1 MARIGATQKGGVCR
15 LAATT
20 EDRDARHLLVDW
32 AKKANCEINVDQVGN
47 LFCRRRGR
55 IDELAPIILGSHL
68 NSQPTGG
75 KYDGAFG
82 VLAAL

>member
-1 MARIGATQKGGVCR
+1 MARIGATQKGGVYR

-20 EDRDARHLLVDW
+20 EDRDARPLLVDW

-55 IDELAPIILGSHL
+55 NDELAPIILGSHL